1 VSPDDLRQR
10 RLSLWHHQGVPAKQ
24 LAERAGRS
32 RAGMTLD
39 TDSHVLTDPT
49 ELTAADV
56 LSRCGPGLASG
67 A

>member
-1 VSPDDLRQR
+1 
-10 RLSLWHHQGVPAKQ
+10 VPAKQ